1 MEKKNANSPVHAGYS
16 QPQATHAHIQAE
28 ATAANTEN

>member
-1 MEKKNANSPVHAGYS
+1 MEKKNANSLVHASYT
-16 QPQATHAHIQAE
+16 QPQVTHAHIQAE